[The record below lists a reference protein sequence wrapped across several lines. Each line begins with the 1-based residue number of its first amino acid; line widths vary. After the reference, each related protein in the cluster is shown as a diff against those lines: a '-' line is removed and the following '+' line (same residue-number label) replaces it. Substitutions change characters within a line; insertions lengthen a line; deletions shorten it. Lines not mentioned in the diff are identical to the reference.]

1 MKFSRRDFI
10 NHLKNIIGT
19 ASVYPFVNS
28 QRLLAQNDKEH
39 YFIFVELRGGIH
51 HTVVTDFPDPDEIKS
66 LVGKYP
72 NSIMPFSLHP
82 ESSGFFDEHTY
93 GKSQQNLGEFLKKGL
108 ANKVVTDPHKLVLH
122 QAPHRLNGYFC
133 ALPMT
138 DKDGKEL
145 FHIGE
150 NNKKIRL
157 GSAGIDLANHANDI
171 SVLRGVYMMGNF
183 HGVANKE
190 IYSGSSADAGPHVAG
205 VLAKLLV
212 EDKGLEEL
220 PLDNIILNG
229 ASYSFGSEAEKT
241 VAPIQMSLESLAAV
255 AGQANT
261 TSLDPAKILATAMR
275 DRYKNNYDEYLK
287 GIVGEYIDA
296 FDDTKQIKDKLKNIP
311 EPSEEDIYPHLKTCL
326 ELFSGGL
333 SRVAT
338 VTVGGFGDAF
348 GIFDSHSKMYH
359 GYEEEGLELKSSHEK
374 TKINMGSIAKFITD
388 LKNHPQLANKVT
400 LVVSSEFGRSNNF
413 AGNQEQSVDGNGEF
427 GNGHYYFNNNY
438 IFYGKNIAPGQ
449 WLGES
454 DPVTRYPYVCD
465 IDELNNGEYSKAF
478 QSPIKIVDVD
488 GNQQHGKKIVL
499 KDGFTGGELQHD
511 NVADSGTEVVKNT
524 ETGNRAI
531 MSKDV
536 VRTIMKVAGLEDKF
550 SEYYLG
556 ADYQDAK
563 AIKKI
568 VA

>member
-10 NHLKNIIGT
+10 NHLKNILGT
-19 ASVYPFVNS
+19 ASVYPLVNS
-28 QRLLAQNDKEH
+28 QRLFAQDNKEH

-51 HTVVTDFPDPDEIKS
+51 HTVVTDFPDPNKISEIEKNN
-66 LVGKYP
+66 P
-72 NSIMPFSLHP
+72 NAVMRFSLNP
-82 ESSGFFDEHTY
+82 ESNGFFNGLTY
-93 GKSQQNLGEFLKKGL
+93 GNNKNFSEHLKKGL
-108 ANKVVTDPHKLVLH
+108 SNNPDTDPHTLVLH

-150 NNKKIRL
+150 SNKKIRL

-190 IYSGSSADAGPHVAG
+190 IYSGSSTNAGPHVAG

-212 EDKGLEEL
+212 KDKGLEEL

-241 VAPIQMSLESLAAV
+241 VAPIQMSLESLAAL

-275 DRYKNNYDEYLK
+275 DKYAKEGYDPYLK
-287 GIVGEYIDA
+287 TIVDDYITSFADA
-296 FDDTKQIKDKLKNIP
+296 TQIKEKLNNIQP
-311 EPSEEDIYPHLKTCL
+311 SSEEDIYPHLKTCL
-326 ELFSGGL
+326 ELFNSGL

-338 VTVGGFGDAF
+338 VTVGSIGGF
-348 GIFDSHSKMYH
+348 GIFDSHSRMYH
-359 GYEEEGLELKSSHEK
+359 GYKEEGLELKSYHEK
-374 TKINMGSIAKFITD
+374 IKINMRSIAKFITE
-388 LKNHPQLANKVT
+388 LKTHPDLANKVT

-413 AGNQEQSVDGNGEF
+413 AGNQKQSYDGNGEF

-465 IDELNNGEYSKAF
+465 IDQLNNGEYSKAF

-488 GNQQHGKKIVL
+488 GNPQHGKKIAL

-511 NVADSGTEVVKNT
+511 DVADSGTEVVKNT

-536 VRTIMKVAGLEDKF
+536 VRTIMKIAGLEDKF
-550 SEYYLG
+550 SEYYPG
-556 ADYQDAK
+556 ADYRDAK

>member
-10 NHLKNIIGT
+10 NHLKNILGT

-28 QRLLAQNDKEH
+28 QRLFAQNDKEH

-51 HTVVTDFPDPDEIKS
+51 HTVVTDFPDPDTINS
-66 LVGKYP
+66 LVEKNYV
-72 NSIMPFSLHP
+72 MPFSLNP
-82 ESSGFFDEHTY
+82 ESSGFFDRRTY
-93 GKSQQNLGEFLKKGL
+93 GKNQQDFREFLKKGL
-108 ANKVVTDPHKLVLH
+108 TNGPVIDPHALVLY

-138 DKDGKEL
+138 DEKGKEL
-145 FHIGE
+145 YYVDG
-150 NNKKIRL
+150 KKRL
-157 GSAGIDLANHANDI
+157 GSAGIELANHANDI
-171 SVLRGVYMMGNF
+171 SVLRGVYMIGNF

-190 IYSGSSADAGPHVAG
+190 IYSGSSTNAGPHVAG
-205 VLAKLLV
+205 VLSKLLV
-212 EDKGLEEL
+212 ERKGLDAL

-241 VAPIQMSLESLAAV
+241 IAPIQMSLESLATV
-255 AGQANT
+255 AGQTNE

-275 DRYKNNYDEYLK
+275 DRYEHNYDEFLK
-287 GIVGEYIDA
+287 RIVGKYIDA
-296 FDDTKQIKDKLKNIP
+296 FDDAEQIKDGLKNIP

-326 ELFSGGL
+326 ELFNRGL

-338 VTVGGFGDAF
+338 VTVGSIAGFGM
-348 GIFDSHSKMYH
+348 FDSHTKMYH
-359 GYEEEGLELKSSHEK
+359 GNEEHGFESKSSHEK
-374 TKINMGSIAKFITD
+374 TKTNMGSIAKFITE

-413 AGNQEQSVDGNGEF
+413 AGNQEQSPDGNGEF

-438 IFYGKNIAPGQ
+438 IFYGKNIAQGQ

-478 QSPIKIVDVD
+478 QSPIKIVNVD
-488 GNQQHGKKIVL
+488 NNLQHGKKIAF
-499 KDGFTGGELQHD
+499 KDGFRGGKLHHD
-511 NVADSGTEVVKNT
+511 DRANSGTEVVHNRKT
-524 ETGNRAI
+524 RNRAI

-550 SEYYLG
+550 SEFYLG
-556 ADYQDAK
+556 EDYQDAW
-563 AIKKI
+563 IIDKI